1 MTMQVDPQPDL
12 QRLLQRQGEIQRA
25 MRRPGGIR
33 ITVEREL
40 YAIDEQLKRYRRALV
55 QGADGLA
62 GAGNSIGAG
71 SPGAHAAHAA
81 NT

>member
-1 MTMQVDPQPDL
+1 MELQTDL

-40 YAIDEQLKRYRRALV
+40 QRIREQLKNFPS
-55 QGADGLA
+55 GAENA
-62 GAGNSIGAG
+62 AAVPCAAPTASG
-71 SPGAHAAHAA
+71 SARDRG
-81 NT
+81 T

>member
-1 MTMQVDPQPDL
+1 MELQTDL

-40 YAIDEQLKRYRRALV
+40 HRIREQLK
-55 QGADGLA
+55 
-62 GAGNSIGAG
+62 NF
-71 SPGAHAAHAA
+71 PGCAENAAAVPCMPTTHSRPATVEP
-81 NT
+81 NGR